1 MYCLEGSNSTFTKLE
16 SLNFTH
22 VNRTKIDIEPDI
34 TRWCEDMD
42 FIFEW
47 LKQYFTNEHSE
58 WVKYC
63 FHHEEMKFISSNHRV
78 IFFLLYRLNA
88 KSGKW
93 RQQYLHWWGYEKC
106 VSGYFL
112 VKHSLPSLLIRKILF
127 SSLKDTIHIF
137 GPRCQNILYM
147 MSGYPLYD
155 VRIYPLYDVRIYP
168 LYDVRISS
176 IRCQNISSIWCQN
189 ILYMMS
195 EYPLYKS

>member
-1 MYCLEGSNSTFTKLE
+1 MYCLEGSNSTYTKLE

-34 TRWCEDMD
+34 TRRCEDMD

-47 LKQYFTNEHSE
+47 LKQYFTNDHSE

-78 IFFLLYRLNA
+78 IFFLLYRFNA

-127 SSLKDTIHIF
+127 SSLKDQYLRAT
-137 GPRCQNILYM
+137 
-147 MSGYPLYD
+147 MSEYPLYD
-155 VRIYPLYDVRIYP
+155 I
-168 LYDVRISS
+168 RISS
-176 IRCQNISSIWCQN
+176 IWCQDISSIWCQN
-189 ILYMMS
+189 ISSIQCQNILYTMSEYILYMMS
-195 EYPLYKS
+195 EYPLYDVRISTI